1 MTAIAIREGGKSSE
15 RALFAGERDFFVR
28 IVTLGLVFARTF
40 DVFDGMNQVA
50 VRNHG
55 VMRRLFKLPGAVI
68 FRGAALVFGRMLQQ
82 FRGFQVMIHAL
93 LRHVFRI
100 ANGV

>member
-15 RALFAGERDFFVR
+15 RALFAGERAFFVR
-28 IVTLGLVFARTF
+28 IVTLSLVFARAL
-40 DVFDGMNQVA
+40 DVLDGVDQVA

-55 VMRRLFKLPGAVI
+55 VMRGLFKFPGAME
-68 FRGAALVFGRMLQQ
+68 FGGAALVFGRMLQQ
-82 FRGFQVMIHAL
+82 FRSFQVMIHAL